1 MNIICLMIYV
11 FVHVVFDILN
21 LKFCINWL
29 KGNGYIGVKER
40 KKEGDWQF
48 LIVKL
53 LSSTIYE

>member
-1 MNIICLMIYV
+1 MFDDICV

>member
-1 MNIICLMIYV
+1 MFDDICV

-48 LIVKL
+48 FNSK
-53 LSSTIYE
+53 TIKFNNI